1 MLTYLFTENRLRKNW
16 VNTVI
21 HQSVII
27 YLKVK
32 TLHIYTCLSFMIV
45 IIQREVEEC
54 SSILKEMESI
64 LVKYQYDLD
73 HAVEEIQ
80 TLQVLLSICFNV

>member
-1 MLTYLFTENRLRKNW
+1 
-16 VNTVI
+16 
-21 HQSVII
+21 
-27 YLKVK
+27 
-32 TLHIYTCLSFMIV
+32 MIV

-54 SSILKEMESI
+54 SSILKEMEGI

-80 TLQVLLSICFNV
+80 TLQVLLLMYFNL

>member
-1 MLTYLFTENRLRKNW
+1 M
-16 VNTVI
+16 NTVI

>member
-1 MLTYLFTENRLRKNW
+1 MIT
-16 VNTVI
+16 
-21 HQSVII
+21 

-54 SSILKEMESI
+54 SSILKEMEGI
-64 LVKYQYDLD
+64 LEKYQYDLD

-80 TLQVLLSICFNV
+80 TLQVLLLMYFNL